1 MITKAA
7 FVKAINSIQE
17 YLKYLDEV
25 EKVCKVS
32 FSDVPLGEMEDSL
45 ITVLAYGF
53 NSDNS
58 KVIEWIKDEIDW
70 FCFEDDFGNYKL
82 KIYLNKGFGNEE
94 EIILTNSDELYEF
107 IVREYAMRE

>member
-25 EKVCKVS
+25 EKVCKIS
-32 FSDVPLGEMEDSL
+32 FFDVPLGEMEDSL

-58 KVIEWIKDEIDW
+58 KVIKRIKDDIEW
-70 FCFEDDFGNYKL
+70 FCFEDDFGAYKL
-82 KIYLNKGFGNEE
+82 TITRTTDEE
-94 EIILTNSDELYEF
+94 VVEICPRTAEDVYDYITKYTLE
-107 IVREYAMRE
+107 

>member
-58 KVIEWIKDEIDW
+58 KVIEWIKDEIEW
-70 FCFEDDFGNYKL
+70 FCFEDDFGNYKFR
-82 KIYLNKGFGNEE
+82 IYLNKGPENEE
-94 EIILTNSDELYEF
+94 EIILTNADELYEF

>member
-94 EIILTNSDELYEF
+94 EIILTNSDELYEY

>member
-25 EKVCKVS
+25 EKACKIS
-32 FSDVPLGEMEDSL
+32 FFDVPLGEMEDSL
-45 ITVLAYGF
+45 TTVLAYGF

-58 KVIEWIKDEIDW
+58 KVIKWIKDDIEW

-82 KIYLNKGFGNEE
+82 KIYIRKDTGEDEVIN
-94 EIILTNSDELYEF
+94 LTNADELYEF

>member
-58 KVIEWIKDEIDW
+58 KVIKWIKDDIEW
-70 FCFEDDFGNYKL
+70 FCFENDFGNYRCP
-82 KIYLNKGFGNEE
+82 IYISRDTGEDE
-94 EIILTNSDELYEF
+94 VIILTNADELYEF